1 MTISM
6 RQARPRPVFA
16 ARMRPAL
23 AAMLAAGALTLAP
36 IATSAH
42 TINETLAEAYRH
54 AGLLDKNRAIL
65 RAADESVAQAVAT
78 LRPVID
84 YAVSYTYTDGPG
96 ALFPGSR
103 TAYRIRSSFTLFDF
117 GNRRLGVEAQKEFVL
132 ATRQAL
138 TGAEQQVLGAASNAF
153 FDVLEA
159 SANVALRQNNVRLIT
174 QEKRAA
180 EDRFEVGEVT
190 RTDVALAESRLASA
204 RANLAAAQGDLARAN
219 AAYEEAVGS
228 PAHTLTQPTSFPPIP
243 DSPAT
248 ARSIARSTHPD
259 ILAAQHAIK
268 VAEIAVDRAQL
279 NTYPTLSGS
288 VTHNFDVDNSFDRD
302 STLSLEFGGPIYQGG
317 RLDSAIR
324 IERAD
329 LDQARADLHIARHA
343 IDEAVAIAYANL
355 AVARASRVA
364 SEEQIRAATVAFRG
378 IREEA
383 TLGARTTLDVLDAE
397 QELLDARQNRL
408 SAVTSEFKAIY
419 GVLSAIG
426 RLTAKDLGLP
436 VQLYDPAEYYN
447 LVKNAPTTESPQGK
461 ALDRVLQRIRND

>member
-1 MTISM
+1 MTIFT
-6 RQARPRPVFA
+6 RTARL
-16 ARMRPAL
+16 RPAM
-23 AAMLAAGALTLAP
+23 AALMTAGALTLAP
-36 IATSAH
+36 LATSAH

-65 RAADESVAQAVAT
+65 RAADETVAQAVST
-78 LRPVID
+78 LRPVIE
-84 YAVSYTYTDGPG
+84 YAVSFTYTDGPG

-138 TGAEQQVLGAASNAF
+138 IGAEQQVLGDASNAF

-159 SANVALRQNNVRLIT
+159 SANVALRQSNVRLIT

-228 PAHTLTQPTSFPPIP
+228 PAHTLSQPTSFPRIP
-243 DSPAT
+243 DSPAA

-268 VAEIAVDRAQL
+268 VAEIAVDRARL

-288 VTHNFDVDNSFDRD
+288 VTHNFDVDDSFERD

-343 IDEAVAIAYANL
+343 VDEAVAVAYANL

-419 GVLSAIG
+419 FVLSAIG

-461 ALDRVLQRIRND
+461 ALDRVLQRIGNN